1 VKKQIRQA
9 FESIHNGYS
18 ADRVI
23 ADPDLNA
30 EFLSACQ
37 SLGITAPAKILN
49 SALFNARKGRFLSGI
64 RTTRR
69 TEIHDQ
75 ETYQF
80 ASEVAARFLEHRS
93 QATLDTILCDPEFTR
108 QFDDLAKQIC
118 PGFSQLQYRW
128 AALKLRKLKRLSP
141 ELLAHVVVPD
151 TVQVFQ
157 LDDLDLRNLPTGQG
171 IYIFFSGA
179 ETLYVGEAENLRLRI
194 KKHLDH
200 SDIKAVARHFWDHG
214 TAGLNLEIMV
224 LPKSTTTRIR
234 QALEAEL
241 INSRRAKFNIK
252 RR

>member
-1 VKKQIRQA
+1 VKKLIRQA
-9 FESIHNGYS
+9 FESIHDGYS

-30 EFLSACQ
+30 QFIAACQ
-37 SLGITAPAKILN
+37 SFGVTASVNALN
-49 SALFNARKGRFLSGI
+49 SMLFNARKGSFLTGI

-69 TEIHDQ
+69 TEFSDQ
-75 ETYQF
+75 EAYQF
-80 ASEVAARFLEHRS
+80 ASEVAARFLEHQS
-93 QATLDTILCDPEFTR
+93 QVTLDQILCDPALANK
-108 QFDDLAKQIC
+108 FDDLASQIC
-118 PGFSQLQYRW
+118 PGFSRLQYRW
-128 AALKLRKLKRLSP
+128 AALKLRKSKRLRP
-141 ELLAHVVVPD
+141 ELLSHVVVPD
-151 TVQVFQ
+151 TVQVFR
-157 LDDLDLRNLPTGQG
+157 LDDLDVRCIPVEQG

-179 ETLYVGEAENLRLRI
+179 ETLYVGEGENLRLRI

-214 TAGLNLEIMV
+214 TAGLNLEIRV

-252 RR
+252 RI

>member
-1 VKKQIRQA
+1 ML
-9 FESIHNGYS
+9 H
-18 ADRVI
+18 
-23 ADPDLNA
+23 
-30 EFLSACQ
+30 C
-37 SLGITAPAKILN
+37 
-49 SALFNARKGRFLSGI
+49 FNARKGSFLSGI
-64 RTTRR
+64 RTTTRR
-69 TEIHDQ
+69 TKFRDQ
-75 ETYQF
+75 EMYQF
-80 ASEVAARFLEHRS
+80 ASEVAARFLEHQS
-93 QATLDTILCDPEFTR
+93 QATVDEILCDPELTH

-128 AALKLRKLKRLSP
+128 AALKLRKSKRLRP
-141 ELLAHVVVPD
+141 ELFAHVVDPN
-151 TVQVFQ
+151 TVQVFK
-157 LDDLDLRNLPTGQG
+157 LDDLDLQRIPTEQG
-171 IYIFFSGA
+171 IYIFFGGA
-179 ETLYVGEAENLRLRI
+179 ETLYVGEGENLRLRI

>member
-1 VKKQIRQA
+1 M
-9 FESIHNGYS
+9 HDGYS

-30 EFLSACQ
+30 QFLRACQ
-37 SLGITAPAKILN
+37 SLGITAPAKTLN
-49 SALFNARKGRFLSGI
+49 SALFNARKASFLSGI

-69 TEIHDQ
+69 TEIRDQ
-75 ETYQF
+75 ESYQF
-80 ASEVAARFLEHRS
+80 ASEVAARFLEHQS
-93 QATLDTILCDPEFTR
+93 QATLDVILCDPEFTR

-128 AALKLRKLKRLSP
+128 AALKLRKSKRLRP

-151 TVQVFQ
+151 TVLVFR
-157 LDDLDLRNLPTGQG
+157 LDDLDVRSLPVEQG
-171 IYIFFSGA
+171 IYIFFSGT
-179 ETLYVGEAENLRLRI
+179 ETLYVGEGENLRLRI

-214 TAGLNLEIMV
+214 TTGLNLEIRV

-252 RR
+252 RI